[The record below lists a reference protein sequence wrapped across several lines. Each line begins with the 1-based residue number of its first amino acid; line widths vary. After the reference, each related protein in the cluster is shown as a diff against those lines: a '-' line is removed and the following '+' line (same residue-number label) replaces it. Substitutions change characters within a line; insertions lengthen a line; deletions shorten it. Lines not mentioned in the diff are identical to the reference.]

1 LQFLLVDMIGH
12 TMNMNSDKAKAGGTQ
27 NSWVSIVYLAF
38 LSLAVLV
45 FHWVAEGEF
54 SGVMTLSAVFQ
65 CMAMCLLGVHA
76 LSTGSIH
83 GISSKSLQLE
93 AIALICRLSST
104 TWLQGYL
111 PADASGDHLYQAFD
125 FVSLGLVL
133 AFLYHMKVHR
143 ESYEADTD
151 NLSTVAFVMVS
162 FVLASILHAD
172 LDERPFW
179 DSVWMCGLFLA
190 SAAPLPQLWLMAKST
205 TKVPALIGHFIA
217 AMALGRILS
226 GIFFWDVGWND
237 GDITCEPLIGNF
249 NHATY
254 AILGSHVV
262 HVVLLADFAY
272 FYIKNL
278 ATSGLTSP
286 MQLPETWIV

>member
-1 LQFLLVDMIGH
+1 VQFLPVEMLGH
-12 TMNMNSDKAKAGGTQ
+12 TMNMNSDKAKATGVQ
-27 NSWVSIVYLAF
+27 NSWVSMVYLAF
-38 LSLAVLV
+38 LFVALLV
-45 FHWVAEGEF
+45 YHWIAEGEF
-54 SGVMTLSAVFQ
+54 SGVFTLSAVFQ

-76 LSTGSIH
+76 LSTGSVH
-83 GISSKSLQLE
+83 GISAKSLQLE

-133 AFLYHMKVHR
+133 AFLYHMRVQR
-143 ESYEADTD
+143 GSYEADDD
-151 NLSTVAFVMVS
+151 NLPTGAFVLVS
-162 FVLASILHAD
+162 FILACILHAD

-179 DSVWMCGLFLA
+179 DAVWMCGLFLA
-190 SAAPLPQLWLMAKST
+190 STAPLPQLWLMAKSKT
-205 TKVPALIGHFIA
+205 SVPALMSHFVA

-226 GIFFWDVGWND
+226 GMYFFEVYDEV
-237 GDITCEPLIGNF
+237 TCEPWIGDF
-249 NHATY
+249 NHAMYT
-254 AILGSHVV
+254 ILGSHVV
-262 HVVLLADFAY
+262 HLVLLADFAY

-286 MQLPETWIV
+286 MVLPETWIV

>member
-1 LQFLLVDMIGH
+1 MLGH
-12 TMNMNSDKAKAGGTQ
+12 TMNMNSDKAKASGVQ

-38 LSLAVLV
+38 VLLALLV

-83 GISSKSLQLE
+83 GISAKSLQLE

-111 PADASGDHLYQAFD
+111 PADASGDHLYQTFD
-125 FVSLGLVL
+125 FVSLGLLL
-133 AFLYHMKVHR
+133 ALLYHMKAHR
-143 ESYEADTD
+143 ESHEADDD
-151 NLSTVAFVMVS
+151 NLSTVAFVVVS
-162 FVLASILHAD
+162 FVLACILHAD

-179 DSVWMCGLFLA
+179 DAVWMCGLFLA
-190 SAAPLPQLWLMAKST
+190 SAAPLPQLWLMAKSK
-205 TKVPALIGHFIA
+205 TKVPALMSHFVA

-226 GIFFWDVGWND
+226 GWYFWEVHDE
-237 GDITCEPLIGNF
+237 ITCEPLIGTF
-249 NHATY
+249 NHAMYTICG
-254 AILGSHVV
+254 AHVV
-262 HVVLLADFAY
+262 HMVLLADFAY

-278 ATSGLTSP
+278 ATSGLASP
-286 MQLPETWIV
+286 MELPFTV

>member
-1 LQFLLVDMIGH
+1 VQFLLVDMIGH

-38 LSLAVLV
+38 LFLAVLV
-45 FHWVAEGEF
+45 YHWMAEGEY

-83 GISSKSLQLE
+83 GISAKSLQLE
-93 AIALICRLSST
+93 AIALVCRLSST

-125 FVSLGLVL
+125 FVSLGLLL
-133 AFLYHMKVHR
+133 ALLYHMKVHR
-143 ESYEADTD
+143 ESYEADDD
-151 NLSTVAFVMVS
+151 NLSTVAFVVVS
-162 FVLASILHAD
+162 FVLACILHAD

-179 DSVWMCGLFLA
+179 DAVWMCGLFLA
-190 SAAPLPQLWLMAKST
+190 SAAPLPQLWLMAKSK
-205 TKVPALIGHFIA
+205 TKVPALMSHFVA
-217 AMALGRILS
+217 AMALGRFLS
-226 GIFFWDVGWND
+226 GMYFWEVGH
-237 GDITCEPLIGNF
+237 DITCEPLIGDF
-249 NHATY
+249 NHAMYT
-254 AILGSHVV
+254 ILGSHVV

-286 MQLPETWIV
+286 MELPETYFV